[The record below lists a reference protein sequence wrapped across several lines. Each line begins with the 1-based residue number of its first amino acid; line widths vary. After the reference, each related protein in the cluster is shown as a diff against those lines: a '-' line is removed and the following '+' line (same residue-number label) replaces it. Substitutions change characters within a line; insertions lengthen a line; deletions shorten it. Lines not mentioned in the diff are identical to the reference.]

1 MYRLMNKK
9 HKNMDWQ
16 TLIIL
21 IAIGLSA
28 GMLGGLVGI
37 GGGIVIVPAL
47 IYFLDYTQKQAQGS
61 SLGLLLLP
69 LGILGF
75 LQYYTH
81 CQKSGTP
88 IDFKVIGIMGIGFLI
103 GNFFGSK
110 VAIKIDQEILKKIFA
125 VFIILI
131 GLKMLFLDKK
141 IEEKKEIGNEIR
153 KN

>member
-1 MYRLMNKK
+1 
-9 HKNMDWQ
+9 MDIQ
-16 TLIIL
+16 TFLIL
-21 IAIGLSA
+21 IAIGLCA

-47 IYFLDYTQKQAQGS
+47 IYFLDYTQKQAQGT

-69 LGILGF
+69 LGVLGF
-75 LQYYTH
+75 LQYYNY
-81 CQKSGTP
+81 CQKSGTA

-125 VFIILI
+125 IFIILI
-131 GLKMLFLDKK
+131 GLKMLFIDKK
-141 IEEKKEIGNEIR
+141 ITGSKTTENEI
-153 KN
+153 KIEN